1 MTRRIVP
8 LPPGLALPLAAMQGA
23 CFPEDPWD
31 AAALDRIL
39 ALSGVFGYL
48 ACESDAPVGFI
59 LARDLGEEAEVL
71 TFGVLPEARRQG
83 IGRALLDTLLA
94 AAHRRRLGS
103 VVFEVAADN
112 AAARRLYAASSS
124 RASRR
129 SSKRRR
135 NASPERALRPRVPRR
150 SSLTTRTVSSP
161 PG

>member
-1 MTRRIVP
+1 VTRRIVP

-48 ACESDAPVGFI
+48 ACESDGPVGFI

-94 AAHRRRLGS
+94 AARRRRLGS
-103 VVFEVAADN
+103 AVLEVAADN
-112 AAARRLYAASSS
+112 AAARRLYAACGFIQAG
-124 RASRR
+124 R
-129 SSKRRR
+129 
-135 NASPERALRPRVPRR
+135 RPRYYRR
-150 SSLTTRTVSSP
+150 PGGTVDGLIMRRGLASGSDA
-161 PG
+161 